1 MKQNFLDFY
10 NRMADEMSRKHG
22 EAQTSKE
29 AEHYA
34 GEVQTYLKLA
44 SQVEQSIAKE
54 QAKNA

>member
-34 GEVQTYLKLA
+34 GEVQRYLKA
-44 SQVEQSIAKE
+44 AHDIEQSIARE
-54 QAKNA
+54 AAKNA